1 MAIIKYLW
9 KVWLRLNFLT
19 KDVEN
24 DYNAEVSTIGYTL
37 YNADIARDIKLA
49 GSDLQE
55 ETINDV
61 LERADRI
68 RKQKLLEGYSIQTG
82 VCHISPRVQGSWHGT
97 TAVYDP
103 TKHHI
108 TFDMHATSEL
118 HAEAAS
124 VHVEVIGVKDSG
136 ADIGLV
142 IDATTG
148 KSDGAITSG
157 KTVRILGHKIRVA
170 GDDPTVGVWFTATGG
185 GEPVKVTTIV
195 INKPKE
201 LIVECPAL
209 AAGSYTLTVVT
220 MFTTGKTL
228 LKEPRTIEY
237 ALPLTVVV

>member
-9 KVWLRLNFLT
+9 KVWLRLNLLT
-19 KDVEN
+19 KDISN
-24 DYNAEVSTIGYTL
+24 DHIAEVSTVGYTL
-37 YNADIARDIKLA
+37 YNADIAHDIKLA

-68 RKQKLLEGYSIQTG
+68 RKQKLLEGYSVQTG

-97 TAVYDP
+97 NAVYDP
-103 TKHHI
+103 ATHHI
-108 TFDMHATSEL
+108 TFDMHATAEL
-118 HAEAAS
+118 HAEAAG
-124 VHVEVIGVKDSG
+124 VHVEVMGVKDSG

-157 KTVRILGHKIRVA
+157 KTIRTLGHKIRVA
-170 GDDPTVGVWFTATGG
+170 GDDPTCGVWFTATGG
-185 GEPVKVTTIV
+185 GDPAHKVSTIV
-195 INKPKE
+195 VNNPKE

-209 AAGSYTLTVVT
+209 AAGTYTLKVVT
-220 MFTTGKTL
+220 MFSTQGTL
-228 LKEPRTIEY
+228 LKTPRTITYGIDIKAE
-237 ALPLTVVV
+237 